1 MITIIAEFQV
11 KPGLKD
17 EFIRLAAECTRNTR
31 KEAGNLSYRVFNGR
45 KDENKFTFIE
55 EWANDVAI
63 EKHNAMPHFNAFV
76 EGVKPLIEGDIK
88 IEQIMRVSAI
98 R

>member
-11 KPGLKD
+11 KSGKRE
-17 EFIRLAAECTRNTR
+17 EFIRLASECTRNTK
-31 KEAGNLSYRVFNGR
+31 KEAGNLSYKVFSGR

-63 EKHNAMPHFNAFV
+63 EKHNAMPHFNAFI
-76 EGVKPLIEGDIK
+76 EGIKPLIEGDVK
-88 IEQIMRVSAI
+88 INEIMRVSQI

>member
-11 KPGLKD
+11 KEGKKD
-17 EFIRLAAECTRNTR
+17 EFIRLAAECTKNTR
-31 KEAGNLSYRVFNGR
+31 KEAGNLSYKVFNGR
-45 KDENKFTFIE
+45 NDENKFTFIE

-63 EKHNAMPHFNAFV
+63 EKHGAMSHFNAFID
-76 EGVKPLIEGDIK
+76 GIKPLIVGDIK